1 MIKIAVGGILELRG
15 LTMIE
20 VLGFPNQPGHAGKIL
35 TLLGYADV
43 NLHFI
48 AEGADS
54 QGLANITICV
64 NPEHAKDALDI
75 IHEYLHEQESVI
87 VKSRKNIS
95 ILTVYG
101 PHFREKPAICGNMCY
116 ILGKANVNILG
127 ISTSI
132 SSVCSIIAD
141 EDFDKA
147 YQNLLSVFTLP

>member
-35 TLLGYADV
+35 TILGDADV

-64 NPEHAKDALDI
+64 YPEHAKDALDI
-75 IHEYLHEQESVI
+75 IHEYLQEHETVI

-116 ILGKANVNILG
+116 ALGRANVNILG